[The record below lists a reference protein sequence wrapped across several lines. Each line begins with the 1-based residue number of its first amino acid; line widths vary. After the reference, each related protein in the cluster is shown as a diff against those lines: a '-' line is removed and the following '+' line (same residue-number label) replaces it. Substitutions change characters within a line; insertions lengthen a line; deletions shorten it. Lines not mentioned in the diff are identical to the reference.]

1 MRELNNTGFI
11 INRVRMI
18 TASFLCKH
26 LLIDWRFGEVFICE
40 KLFDYELSSNNG
52 NWQWAAGCGCDVM
65 PHILEFSIHILNKK
79 NLIRDLIISKNGYPS
94 ITQINMLNH

>member
-1 MRELNNTGFI
+1 
-11 INRVRMI
+11 MI

-26 LLIDWRFGEVFICE
+26 LLIDWRFGEAYFAE

-52 NWQWAAGCGCDVM
+52 NWQWAAGCGCDAF
-65 PHILEFSIHILNKK
+65 HILEFSIHILNKK
-79 NLIRDLIISKNGYPS
+79 NLIRDLIISKNGCLS